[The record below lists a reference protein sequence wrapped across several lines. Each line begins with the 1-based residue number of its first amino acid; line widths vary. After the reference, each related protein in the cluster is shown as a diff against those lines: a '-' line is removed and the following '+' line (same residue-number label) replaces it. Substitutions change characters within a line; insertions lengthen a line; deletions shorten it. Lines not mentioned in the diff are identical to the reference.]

1 MKLTKEQLKRL
12 IKEELESVV
21 QEATTT
27 GQEDKIM
34 KAAVEM
40 KDNPNLDKI
49 FLALSRDPKVKKI
62 VAQTDIQVQK
72 NEEDVDALNVPLAAS
87 SILVAGYPS
96 MTAFLAS
103 AAGKVLLAKTAVVM
117 GTSLA
122 TLGTAAI
129 GFLAPVAVAFLLDV
143 AVGGIVDAGE
153 AKEKKKAAAK
163 LKKQQQAHTKAL
175 RASGWKPEHDAPGKA
190 TPGHSARIQKSLAR
204 DRR

>member
-72 NEEDVDALNVPLAAS
+72 NEEGGVGLPATAT
-87 SILVAGYPS
+87 SIIFAGYPS